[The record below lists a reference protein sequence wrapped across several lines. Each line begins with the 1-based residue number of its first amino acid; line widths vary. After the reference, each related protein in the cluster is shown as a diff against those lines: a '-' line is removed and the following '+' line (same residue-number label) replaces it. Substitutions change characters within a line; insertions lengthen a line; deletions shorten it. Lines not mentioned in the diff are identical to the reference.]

1 MGKSSEDR
9 SSSEDVS
16 AEKNV
21 STPAKIQIVQ
31 RIRQSSQSNDKRNTI
46 SDLKQ
51 LYKSQGDTDIE
62 KRIT

>member
-16 AEKNV
+16 AEKNL

-51 LYKSQGDTDIE
+51 LYKSQNDTDIE